1 MDETQIIEEPVNL
14 DLYYCLMR
22 YTVQKKFEN
31 DKVILDSVPTKNRFV
46 LDKTLTEQV
55 LQEFKA
61 QWDLVIEGPKPIYS
75 AEQIAERV
83 MQLESDLTNY

>member
-1 MDETQIIEEPVNL
+1 MDETIQI

-22 YTVQKKFEN
+22 YAIQKRFEN
-31 DKVILDSVPTKNRFV
+31 DKVILTSIPTGNRFV
-46 LDKTLTEQV
+46 LDRVLTEQV

-83 MQLESDLTNY
+83 MQLESDLTI